1 MLLRAQQQDRKYHE
15 PAARADAEQARRG
28 AADETDAN
36 AQQEIVE
43 RHDRPNLSLYKTN
56 VCFICKMAA
65 AVKSAVE
72 ARFTSAFDVPR
83 LAVARFRDPTGEWM
97 PKVKPETLAARRD
110 EILQAAEACFARQ
123 GFHQTT
129 IQDVIRESGLSA
141 GGIYGHFAS
150 KEDLIQAIGG
160 SRHARDGALFG
171 IAGKDS
177 DPLQDLRAIARAF
190 LGDLQQE
197 QGLRSRRVA
206 LQLWAEALRDDVI
219 REQVT
224 SGIQKP
230 IAAIADLL
238 RRGQSLGLVDRSL
251 KPRSIARAIVAMFQ
265 GFVLQ
270 RLWGEPLSTAEAM
283 KMFDLFIAGLAARP

>member
-1 MLLRAQQQDRKYHE
+1 
-15 PAARADAEQARRG
+15 
-28 AADETDAN
+28 
-36 AQQEIVE
+36 
-43 RHDRPNLSLYKTN
+43 
-56 VCFICKMAA
+56 
-65 AVKSAVE
+65 
-72 ARFTSAFDVPR
+72 
-83 LAVARFRDPTGEWM
+83 M

-110 EILQAAEACFARQ
+110 EILQAAETCFARQ

-150 KEDLIQAIGG
+150 KEDLIQAIGE
-160 SRHARDGALFG
+160 SRHARDGALFA
-171 IAGKDS
+171 IASEDS

-224 SGIQKP
+224 SGVQKP
-230 IAAIADLL
+230 IAAIADKL

-251 KPRSIARAIVAMFQ
+251 KPRSIARAMVAMFQ

-270 RLWGEPLSTAEAM
+270 RLWGEPYATAEAM
-283 KMFDLFIAGLAARP
+283 KMFDLFIAGLAGKR